1 MKHSLLTLC
10 AASLLALAVPAA
22 HADTMY
28 TFSGSGPTGFPL
40 STISFTFNSLTP
52 ITSTTT
58 LIPSNCTIT
67 TGAKVAP
74 CGSVVFSVVG
84 SDQDLIVKFPKG
96 GLLIFE
102 FEGNVFGVNGLHA
115 TSGERN
121 PGLLTTNTNTVSSVP
136 EPSSLA
142 LLSTGLLG
150 ATGVL
155 RRRFKS

>member
-1 MKHSLLTLC
+1 
-10 AASLLALAVPAA
+10 
-22 HADTMY
+22 
-28 TFSGSGPTGFPL
+28 
-40 STISFTFNSLTP
+40 
-52 ITSTTT
+52 
-58 LIPSNCTIT
+58 
-67 TGAKVAP
+67 
-74 CGSVVFSVVG
+74 VVFSVVG